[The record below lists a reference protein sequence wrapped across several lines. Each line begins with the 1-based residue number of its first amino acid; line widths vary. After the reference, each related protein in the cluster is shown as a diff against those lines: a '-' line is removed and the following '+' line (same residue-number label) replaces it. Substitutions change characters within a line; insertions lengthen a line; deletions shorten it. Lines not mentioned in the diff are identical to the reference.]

1 MYTYV
6 TVCYVTCLASA
17 TTLSGFNTVDK
28 ITTEEGLTDSVFKD
42 ANTAENGLKP
52 TSLEVVKD
60 RNVSS
65 NLSGYNCEY
74 LAIVHYQLLLYRN
87 V

>member
-1 MYTYV
+1 MYTCV

-17 TTLSGFNTVDK
+17 TTQSGFNTADK
-28 ITTEEGLTDSVFKD
+28 ITTEEVLTDGVFND

-60 RNVSS
+60 WNVSS
-65 NLSGYNCEY
+65 NSSGYNCEH
-74 LAIVHYQLLLYRN
+74 LAIVTTL
-87 V
+87 

>member
-1 MYTYV
+1 MYTCV

-17 TTLSGFNTVDK
+17 RTLSGFNTADR
-28 ITTEEGLTDSVFKD
+28 ITTKENLTDSVFKN
-42 ANTAENGLKP
+42 ANTAENELKP

-65 NLSGYNCEY
+65 NSSG
-74 LAIVHYQLLLYRN
+74 
-87 V
+87 